1 MRFDFCCVFYVNCDF
16 FENIQKY
23 FCFYFYLSSFLES
36 YFYFLLKYFVLQ
48 NTFTFTPVVLRAITF
63 TFTQVLKK
71 VTRLNTA
78 CNIKW
83 PECSQLASQR
93 C

>member
-1 MRFDFCCVFYVNCDF
+1 MKYHIISIFVVRFDLCCVFMYIVYDVCCDF
-16 FENIQKY
+16 CANTRKY

-48 NTFTFTPVVLRAITF
+48 NTFSFTQVVLRAITF

-78 CNIKW
+78 
-83 PECSQLASQR
+83 
-93 C
+93 